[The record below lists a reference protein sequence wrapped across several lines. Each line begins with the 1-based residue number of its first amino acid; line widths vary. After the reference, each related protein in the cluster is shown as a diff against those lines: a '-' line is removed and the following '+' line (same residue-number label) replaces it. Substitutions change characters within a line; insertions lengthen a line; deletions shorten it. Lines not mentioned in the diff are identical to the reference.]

1 VAEAP
6 LRILDADAI
15 AAALTYPALVEALR
29 AAFRAD
35 IAAPVRH
42 HHTVPQ
48 PGRDATLLL
57 MPAWTA
63 HVPAKW
69 PPVRRKG
76 HAPIDESGSR
86 ADTGRDPD
94 GAASERFLGCKIVTV
109 FPDNAAAGQPS
120 LHGRYLLM
128 SGATGAPL
136 ALMDAQALTA
146 WRTAAASALA
156 ASYLAR
162 ADAEHLVMIGA
173 GALAPHLVR
182 AHLAVRPIRR
192 VTLWN
197 RTHGRAVSLAFGLT
211 VTGIEAT
218 IADDLETA
226 VREADIVCC
235 ATLATEP
242 IVRGA
247 WLKPGTHVD
256 LVGGFT
262 PKMREA
268 DNDAI
273 KRARV
278 FVDTRAGAGKEAG
291 DIAIPLRR
299 GILTKKGVRGDLF
312 ELCRGK
318 AKGRT
323 ADKQITL
330 FKSVGSAIEDLAA
343 AMLVWRNLRA

>member
-1 VAEAP
+1 VNAVPETP
-6 LRILDADAI
+6 LRILNADAI
-15 AAALTYPALVEALR
+15 SAALTYPALVEALR
-29 AAFRAD
+29 AAFCAD
-35 IAAPVRH
+35 IAVPVRH

-57 MPAWTA
+57 MPAWT
-63 HVPAKW
+63 
-69 PPVRRKG
+69 
-76 HAPIDESGSR
+76 ESGT
-86 ADTGRDPD
+86 AN
-94 GAASERFLGCKIVTV
+94 ERFLGCKIVTI
-109 FPDNAAAGQPS
+109 FPDNATAGQPS

-182 AHLAVRPIRR
+182 AHMAVRPIKR

-197 RTHGRAVSLAFGLT
+197 RTHGRAVALAFGLA
-211 VTGIEAT
+211 VTGVEAT
-218 IADDLETA
+218 IAEDLETA
-226 VREADIVCC
+226 VAEADIVCC
-235 ATLATEP
+235 ATLSTEP

-247 WLKPGTHVD
+247 WLRPGTHVD

-278 FVDTRAGAGKEAG
+278 HVDTRAGATREAG

-299 GILTKKGVRGDLF
+299 GILTKKGIRGDLF

-323 ADKQITL
+323 SDKQITL

-343 AMLVWRNLRA
+343 AMLVWRNAAA

>member
-1 VAEAP
+1 MTVAEKP
-6 LRILDADAI
+6 LRVLNADDI
-15 AAALTYPALVEALR
+15 AAALAYPALVEALR
-29 AAFRAD
+29 AAFASG

-57 MPAWTA
+57 MPAWTSA
-63 HVPAKW
+63 
-69 PPVRRKG
+69 PV
-76 HAPIDESGSR
+76 
-86 ADTGRDPD
+86 
-94 GAASERFLGCKIVTV
+94 AANERFLGCKIVTV

-120 LHGRYLLM
+120 VHGNYLLM

-136 ALMDAQALTA
+136 ALMDARALTA

-162 ADAEHLVMIGA
+162 ADAAHLVMIGA

-182 AHLAVRPIRR
+182 AHMAVRPIRR

-197 RTHGRAVSLAFGLT
+197 RTHGHAVSLAFGLA
-211 VTGIEAT
+211 VAGVEVT
-218 IADDLETA
+218 IADDLAAA
-226 VREADIVCC
+226 VADADIVSC

-242 IVRGA
+242 VLRGK
-247 WLKPGTHVD
+247 WLKPGAHVD

-268 DNDAI
+268 DNDAV

-278 FVDTRAGAGKEAG
+278 YVDTRAGALKEAG
-291 DIAIPLRR
+291 DIVIPLRR
-299 GILTKKGVRGDLF
+299 GVIARKDIRGDLF
-312 ELCRGK
+312 ELVSGK

-323 ADKQITL
+323 SDRQITL

-343 AMLVWRNLRA
+343 AVLVWRGLALSTV

>member
-1 VAEAP
+1 VAEAA
-6 LRILDADAI
+6 LQILDAAAI

-29 AAFRAD
+29 EAFRAD
-35 IAAPVRH
+35 IAVPLRH

-57 MPAWTA
+57 MPAWTE
-63 HVPAKW
+63 
-69 PPVRRKG
+69 G
-76 HAPIDESGSR
+76 
-86 ADTGRDPD
+86 
-94 GAASERFLGCKIVTV
+94 GAATDRFLGCKIVTV

-156 ASYLAR
+156 AGFLAR
-162 ADAEHLVMIGA
+162 PDAEHLVMIGA
-173 GALAPHLVR
+173 GTLAPHLVR
-182 AHLAVRPIRR
+182 AHLAMRPIKR

-197 RTHGRAVSLAFGLT
+197 RTHGRAISLAFGLT

-226 VREADIVCC
+226 VRDADIVCC
-235 ATLATEP
+235 ATLSTEP
-242 IVRGA
+242 LLRGA
-247 WLKPGTHVD
+247 WLKPGAHVD

-278 FVDTRAGAGKEAG
+278 FVDTRAGATKEAG
-291 DIAIPLRR
+291 DIVIPLRR
-299 GILTKKGVRGDLF
+299 GILTRKGIRADLF
-312 ELCRGK
+312 DLCRGK

-323 ADKQITL
+323 SDRQITL

-343 AMLVWRNLRA
+343 AMLVWRNRST

>member
-1 VAEAP
+1 VTVAEKP
-6 LRILDADAI
+6 LRVLDADAI

-29 AAFRAD
+29 TAFASG
-35 IAAPVRH
+35 ITAPVRH
-42 HHTVPQ
+42 HHTVKQ

-57 MPAWTA
+57 MPAWITGG
-63 HVPAKW
+63 K
-69 PPVRRKG
+69 
-76 HAPIDESGSR
+76 
-86 ADTGRDPD
+86 AD
-94 GAASERFLGCKIVTV
+94 ERFLGCKIVTV
-109 FPDNAAAGQPS
+109 FPDNAAVGQPS
-120 LHGRYLLM
+120 LHGNYLLM

-136 ALMDAQALTA
+136 ALMDAGALTA

-162 ADAEHLVMIGA
+162 QDAAHLVMIGA
-173 GALAPHLVR
+173 GALAPYLVR
-182 AHLAVRPIRR
+182 AHMAMRPIKR

-197 RTHGRAVSLAFGLT
+197 RTHGHAVSLAFGLA
-211 VTGIEAT
+211 VGGIEVT
-218 IADDLETA
+218 IADDLAAA
-226 VREADIVCC
+226 VADADIVSC

-242 IVRGA
+242 ILRGQ
-247 WLKPGTHVD
+247 WLKPGAHVD

-278 FVDTRAGAGKEAG
+278 YVDTRAGALKEAG
-291 DIAIPLRR
+291 DVVIPLRR
-299 GILTKKGVRGDLF
+299 GVIRQRNILGDLF
-312 ELCRGK
+312 ELVAGK

-323 ADKQITL
+323 SEKQITL

-343 AMLVWRNLRA
+343 AVLVWRSLK

>member
-1 VAEAP
+1 MAEAS

-29 AAFRAD
+29 EAFRAD

-42 HHTVPQ
+42 HHTIPQ

-57 MPAWTA
+57 MPAWTE
-63 HVPAKW
+63 
-69 PPVRRKG
+69 G
-76 HAPIDESGSR
+76 
-86 ADTGRDPD
+86 
-94 GAASERFLGCKIVTV
+94 GAAGDRFLGCKIVTV

-128 SGATGAPL
+128 SGATGEPL
-136 ALMDAQALTA
+136 ALIDARALTA

-182 AHLAVRPIRR
+182 AHAAVRPIKR

-211 VTGIEAT
+211 VTGIAAA
-218 IADDLETA
+218 IADELEAA
-226 VREADIVCC
+226 VRDADIVCC
-235 ATLATEP
+235 ATLATDP

-247 WLKPGTHVD
+247 WLRPGTHVD

-278 FVDTRAGAGKEAG
+278 YVDTRAGATREAG

-299 GILTKKGVRGDLF
+299 GILTKKGIRGDLF

-318 AKGRT
+318 AKSRT
-323 ADKQITL
+323 SDKQITL

-343 AMLVWRNLRA
+343 AMLVWRNVAT

>member
-1 VAEAP
+1 VAEAS

-29 AAFRAD
+29 EAFRAD

-42 HHTVPQ
+42 HHTIPQ

-57 MPAWTA
+57 MPAWTE
-63 HVPAKW
+63 
-69 PPVRRKG
+69 G
-76 HAPIDESGSR
+76 
-86 ADTGRDPD
+86 
-94 GAASERFLGCKIVTV
+94 GAAGDRFLGCKIVTV

-128 SGATGAPL
+128 SGATGEPL
-136 ALMDAQALTA
+136 ALIDARALTA

-182 AHLAVRPIRR
+182 AHAAVRPIKR

-211 VTGIEAT
+211 VTGIAAA
-218 IADDLETA
+218 IADELEAA
-226 VREADIVCC
+226 VRDADIVCC
-235 ATLATEP
+235 ATLATDP

-247 WLKPGTHVD
+247 WLRPGTHVD

-278 FVDTRAGAGKEAG
+278 YVDTRAGATREAG

-299 GILTKKGVRGDLF
+299 GILTKKGIRGDLF

-318 AKGRT
+318 AKSRT
-323 ADKQITL
+323 SDKQITL

-343 AMLVWRNLRA
+343 AMLVWRNVAA

>member
-1 VAEAP
+1 MTVAEKP
-6 LRILDADAI
+6 LRILNADDI

-29 AAFRAD
+29 AAFASG

-48 PGRDATLLL
+48 PGRDATLLI
-57 MPAWTA
+57 MPAWST
-63 HVPAKW
+63 
-69 PPVRRKG
+69 G
-76 HAPIDESGSR
+76 GS
-86 ADTGRDPD
+86 AD
-94 GAASERFLGCKIVTV
+94 ERFLGCKIVTV

-120 LHGRYLLM
+120 LHGNYLLM

-136 ALMDAQALTA
+136 ALMDARALTA

-156 ASYLAR
+156 AGYLAR
-162 ADAEHLVMIGA
+162 ADAAHLVMIGA

-182 AHLAVRPIRR
+182 AHMAVRPIKR

-197 RTHGRAVSLAFGLT
+197 RTHGHAVSLAFGLA
-211 VTGIEAT
+211 VAGVEVT
-218 IADDLETA
+218 IADDLAAA
-226 VREADIVCC
+226 VADADIVCC

-242 IVRGA
+242 ILRGK
-247 WLKPGTHVD
+247 WLKPGAHVD

-273 KRARV
+273 RRARV
-278 FVDTRAGAGKEAG
+278 YVDTRAGALKEAG
-291 DIAIPLRR
+291 DMVIPLRR
-299 GILTKKGVRGDLF
+299 GVIAKKDIRGDLF
-312 ELCRGK
+312 ELVSGK

-323 ADKQITL
+323 SERQITL

-343 AMLVWRNLRA
+343 AVLMWRNIDV